1 MSEKEAKY
9 SILKFCFK
17 EHNRLNALRIPSV
30 LMYSKRKITPKL
42 SWIQNEFT

>member
-1 MSEKEAKY
+1 MSEKEVKY

-17 EHNRLNALRIPSV
+17 EHNRLSALRIPSV

-42 SWIQNEFT
+42 SWIQN